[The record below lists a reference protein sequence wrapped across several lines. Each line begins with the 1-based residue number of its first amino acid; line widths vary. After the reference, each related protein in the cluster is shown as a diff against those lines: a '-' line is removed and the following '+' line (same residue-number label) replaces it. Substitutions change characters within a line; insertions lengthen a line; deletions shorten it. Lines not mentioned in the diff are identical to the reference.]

1 MPGKSK
7 VSRVCDWTRR
17 VSSSGRHW
25 AVNGAG
31 APIIP
36 LAMVLIGPVA
46 AHATPCGDQIAR
58 LEAAQSEVV
67 PYTRQ
72 SVGAQLHHQ
81 PTPGTVSNAESEAK
95 RQLSTALAT
104 ARKLDSEGKD
114 SECIAT
120 LDKAGLIHAR

>member
-1 MPGKSK
+1 
-7 VSRVCDWTRR
+7 
-17 VSSSGRHW
+17 
-25 AVNGAG
+25 
-31 APIIP
+31 
-36 LAMVLIGPVA
+36 VLICPA
-46 AHATPCGDQIAR
+46 AAYATPCGEQIAR
-58 LEAAQSEVV
+58 LEAAQSEVL
-67 PYTRQ
+67 PYSRQ

-95 RQLSTALAT
+95 RQLSAALAI

>member
-1 MPGKSK
+1 
-7 VSRVCDWTRR
+7 
-17 VSSSGRHW
+17 
-25 AVNGAG
+25 
-31 APIIP
+31 
-36 LAMVLIGPVA
+36 MVLIGPVA

-95 RQLSTALAT
+95 RQLSAALAA

>member
-7 VSRVCDWTRR
+7 VSRACDWTRR
-17 VSSSGRHW
+17 VSSSARHW
-25 AVNGAG
+25 VLNGAG

-36 LAMVLIGPVA
+36 LAIVLIGPVA
-46 AHATPCGDQIAR
+46 AHATPCGEQIAR

-95 RQLSTALAT
+95 KQLSAALAA
-104 ARKLDSEGKD
+104 ARRLNSEGKD
-114 SECIAT
+114 SECIET

>member
-7 VSRVCDWTRR
+7 VSQVCDWMRR
-17 VSSSGRHW
+17 VSSSAARWTIG
-25 AVNGAG
+25 GAG

-36 LAMVLIGPVA
+36 LAIVLVGPVA
-46 AHATPCGDQIAR
+46 AHATPCGEQIAR

-114 SECIAT
+114 SECMAT